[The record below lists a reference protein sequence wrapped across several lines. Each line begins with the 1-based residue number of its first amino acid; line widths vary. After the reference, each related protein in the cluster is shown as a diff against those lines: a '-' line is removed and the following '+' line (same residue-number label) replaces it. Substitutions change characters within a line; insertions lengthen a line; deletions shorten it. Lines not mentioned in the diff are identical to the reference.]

1 MRCLGTIFI
10 WMLTIQ
16 ERSVRGFLLKGGQGQ
31 RKTCSPGGSLLGS
44 PEALHE
50 PVVRDLGGSH
60 QIYSSVN
67 SRKEHISESPRCGHL
82 GHRGHF

>member
-60 QIYSSVN
+60 QIY
-67 SRKEHISESPRCGHL
+67 RHHYGACYPKGCRMDRCSPPAEL
-82 GHRGHF
+82 